1 MNDMM
6 QTVRPGAFETALLA
20 HVETCYA
27 VACALTRSPA
37 EARDLT
43 RDTILWAWRFREDDG
58 ALPDIKRC
66 LLVELRRRFLL
77 HYRRPPGMTT
87 AVAAERM

>member
-20 HVETCYA
+20 HVETCYD
-27 VACALTRSPA
+27 VARALTRSPA

-43 RDTILWAWRFREDDG
+43 RDTILWAWRFRDNSG
-58 ALPDIKRC
+58 AFPTLKRR

>member
-6 QTVRPGAFETALLA
+6 QTTRPGAFETALLA
-20 HVETCYA
+20 HVETCYD
-27 VACALTRSPA
+27 VARALTRTPA

-43 RDTILWAWRFREDDG
+43 RDTILWAWRFRENGG
-58 ALPDIKRC
+58 APPNIKGR
-66 LLVELRRRFLL
+66 LLTELRRRFLL

-87 AVAAERM
+87 AVAAERI